1 MQDDVRKEFSRVY
14 QALRCKAS
22 CGSPGAA
29 GLPLNAIQFNYQGS
43 LQGSADLT
51 WDDVTHTLTIGNTN
65 PGAIINVTD
74 YQVQLGDINHVNNGN
89 VFTLDDTTGVS
100 FIAVSNRFGIDNQNN
115 QGGLFRVDMANSL
128 TYLGDFSN
136 FYAVS
141 GTYISVEVLTGLVKI
156 TTVPTYAS
164 DAAAITGGLTSGH
177 LYKKTTAGVTNLC
190 IVP

>member
-1 MQDDVRKEFSRVY
+1 MTEDVKQEFRKVY
-14 QALRCKAS
+14 KELKCKAP
-22 CGSPGAA
+22 CGGGAA
-29 GLPLNAIQFNYQGS
+29 SLPLNSIQFNYQGS
-43 LQGSADLT
+43 LQGSADLI
-51 WDDVTHTLTIGNTN
+51 WDEDTKTLTIGNAN
-65 PGAIINVTD
+65 PGAYINVTD

-89 VFTLDDTTGVS
+89 VFSLDDTTGVS
-100 FIAVSNRFGIDNQNN
+100 FIAVSTRFGIDNQNN

-141 GTYISVEVLTGLVKI
+141 GTYISVEVLTGLIKM
-156 TTVPTYAS
+156 TTVPTYLN

-177 LYKKTTAGVTNLC
+177 LYKTTTLGVTSLN